1 MPKSPESNHSCSPDG
16 AGDAGSLIPPE
27 ETTAGTMPLI
37 PLDTETAR
45 GVELLACAW
54 GISPA
59 EAIRRLLADL
69 VSEQTPDPSPR
80 DRPVPV
86 YAVYARTRIDAE
98 FHPASGAVAITSG
111 PGRGFYRTPSGAS
124 AAVIQALRPM
134 VKPNRTGWQFWH
146 VVQTSAP
153 LASLRGSTAGP
164 VTASAPI
171 APPSDPAS
179 RNSQR
184 R

>member
-1 MPKSPESNHSCSPDG
+1 
-16 AGDAGSLIPPE
+16 
-27 ETTAGTMPLI
+27 MPLI

-54 GISPA
+54 GVSPA

-69 VSEQTPDPSPR
+69 VSEQTPGPSPR

-86 YAVYARTRIDAE
+86 YAVYARTCIDAE
-98 FHPASGAVAITSG
+98 FHPASGAVATTSG

-124 AAVIQALRPM
+124 AAVIQALHPM

-146 VVQTSAP
+146 VVQTNAPWPVSAVP
-153 LASLRGSTAGP
+153 QR
-164 VTASAPI
+164 VQ
-171 APPSDPAS
+171 
-179 RNSQR
+179 SQR
-184 R
+184 QRPSHRHRTWRLVTLNVDSGSLQHLVPPPVSPH